1 MALMLFTLMMGVEE
15 AQHLETSEGN
25 VYHMHHV
32 DYSD

>member
-1 MALMLFTLMMGVEE
+1 MLFTLMMGVEE

-25 VYHMHHV
+25 VYHRHHV